1 MQDNRFKSTM
11 AVLVAFV
18 SVMGAVTAYLAT
30 VAASSAGDEDFTG
43 HNASINAQ
51 KIENVNYINTY
62 EHYRA
67 FGEYSHY
74 LELGNLMYD
83 PSADEKTS
91 IENGAI
97 QREAWGIAGGLLN
110 YGFFDPRYVSAD
122 DTYNLQ
128 RELDEAWENATLA
141 HHNDIDPAP
150 YYTESDRQR
159 KRSSYFTGDMVVFAF
174 SFWFLTLAHVTEKK
188 IKYIWSVLG
197 ILLAVAG
204 IAGVLIGGYGI

>member
-91 IENGAI
+91 IENA
-97 QREAWGIAGGLLN
+97 RSNARLGGLRA
-110 YGFFDPRYVSAD
+110 GSSIMVSLIPD
-122 DTYNLQ
+122 MFQLMTP
-128 RELDEAWENATLA
+128 
-141 HHNDIDPAP
+141 II
-150 YYTESDRQR
+150 
-159 KRSSYFTGDMVVFAF
+159 SSANWTKHGKMQP
-174 SFWFLTLAHVTEKK
+174 
-188 IKYIWSVLG
+188 
-197 ILLAVAG
+197 
-204 IAGVLIGGYGI
+204 

>member
-74 LELGNLMYD
+74 LELGISCMIPAPMKRHRLRMARSNARL
-83 PSADEKTS
+83 
-91 IENGAI
+91 
-97 QREAWGIAGGLLN
+97 GGLRA
-110 YGFFDPRYVSAD
+110 GSSIMVSLIPD
-122 DTYNLQ
+122 MFQLMTP
-128 RELDEAWENATLA
+128 
-141 HHNDIDPAP
+141 II
-150 YYTESDRQR
+150 
-159 KRSSYFTGDMVVFAF
+159 SSANWTKHGKMQP
-174 SFWFLTLAHVTEKK
+174 
-188 IKYIWSVLG
+188 
-197 ILLAVAG
+197 
-204 IAGVLIGGYGI
+204 